1 MFRRKNLLNPIF
13 VYYYYCPH
21 TVYCN
26 YNVRPSVP
34 LSNASGAVD
43 AVATASALWVTWREE
58 EPGNE
63 SKNKHISSNGLAKL
77 TLGEIIQTSVFLAVD
92 LGGGFFHICYRSCD
106 DVTKQH
112 REDILP

>member
-13 VYYYYCPH
+13 VHYYYCLH

-43 AVATASALWVTWREE
+43 AVATASALWVT
-58 EPGNE
+58 
-63 SKNKHISSNGLAKL
+63 
-77 TLGEIIQTSVFLAVD
+77 
-92 LGGGFFHICYRSCD
+92 
-106 DVTKQH
+106 
-112 REDILP
+112 